1 MECSNG
7 NRELYQTQCDW
18 SARTPGVAVIKA
30 IATVESVDPADFSP
44 LLHQH
49 VNTEAL
55 DELVTDSSNISVS
68 FPFEG
73 YRVRIDGNQ
82 LTITFD

>member
-1 MECSNG
+1 MGFSNG
-7 NRELYQTQCDW
+7 NGELYQTQCDW
-18 SARTPGVAVIKA
+18 STRTPTVAVIVA
-30 IATVESVDPADFSP
+30 IATVENVDPADFSP
-44 LLHQH
+44 LLDKY

-68 FPFEG
+68 FSFEE

-82 LTITFD
+82 LTIMFD